1 MEKSDE
7 NIETIMD
14 VDSFED
20 HGSLLYTGYD
30 NTSETNFQC
39 DLSQYSLDNESVM
52 VIDDDDDDDDSLSDI
67 SNSEIIDEK
76 NELNVPTSIKMPEQK
91 NIVSDDFEDD
101 SEDDSEDDFVDDS
114 DTEIYEETVS
124 INKNFLS
131 AATKNTNVITKQKEN
146 DSLNVKKLFIP
157 KNDSSISKSNP
168 LLKSNQIKLA
178 SKAATN
184 RPKTTTMNLQPE
196 SSSKNKFSQKGFY
209 KLKSSKGSS
218 SDVFII
224 PHNGM
229 NYMITKKSPSM
240 KSNHSLSTTLK
251 APSTVVTPNEQN
263 KQVISKAVLRGEKKE
278 ESNFVARIQQQLGKK
293 YKVVPDQGQVPIN
306 LDRVFKRNPNFTK
319 QKMATNSTPNRHK
332 VHDFFRLGNSCQ
344 LANNKETRNVQHK
357 IVPTPVKSSW
367 SKMSKTIDLTNEN
380 KNKKFIPHTITSKD
394 ATEKNTSCFVKN
406 GNVYPQ
412 KIIPTPTEIIDL
424 SDDSPPL
431 SPTKY
436 GLYK

>member
-20 HGSLLYTGYD
+20 HGPLLYSGYD

-52 VIDDDDDDDDSLSDI
+52 IIDDDDDDDDSLSDI

-91 NIVSDDFEDD
+91 NIVCDDF
-101 SEDDSEDDFVDDS
+101 EDDSEDDFVDDS
-114 DTEIYEETVS
+114 DIEIYEETLS
-124 INKNFLS
+124 INKKILS

-146 DSLNVKKLFIP
+146 DSLNVKKL
-157 KNDSSISKSNP
+157 KNSSIAKSNP

-178 SKAATN
+178 SEAATN
-184 RPKTTTMNLQPE
+184 RLKTTTMNLQPE

-209 KLKSSKGSS
+209 KLKSSKGTS

-240 KSNHSLSTTLK
+240 KSNHSLSTKLK

-263 KQVISKAVLRGEKKE
+263 KQVISKAASRGEKKE

-332 VHDFFRLGNSCQ
+332 NGDFFRLGNSCQ

-357 IVPTPVKSSW
+357 IVPTHVKSSW

-412 KIIPTPTEIIDL
+412 KINPTITEIIDL